1 MGQLITS
8 APMRLVFWLCG
19 ATILVMRGY
28 YSEADIIQASVSQDV
43 IDAE

>member
-19 ATILVMRGY
+19 VTIVKQILSKRLYPKM
-28 YSEADIIQASVSQDV
+28 
-43 IDAE
+43 